1 MCHWWRINSPAGPLR
16 SDQGYARRTLV
27 GLPKWL
33 YYVSYVVIFRYAS
46 AFLHEQMF
54 RDKDYLVNLPSRN
67 ETAQIKCISNNAQYG
82 CR

>member
-1 MCHWWRINSPAGPLR
+1 MGAIFITCNAECF
-16 SDQGYARRTLV
+16 YRTLV

-33 YYVSYVVIFRYAS
+33 YYVSYVVIYRYAS

-54 RDKDYLVNLPSRN
+54 RDKEYLVNLPSRN